1 MLKIQANRCIVW
13 INFDGLLFRGVET
26 FSDTLQSL
34 VPWRESM
41 RQTSLL
47 TVIVAAMMTASA
59 QAQVGS
65 PGIEYGN
72 TISAGD
78 GVQLYPYDQQD
89 PWLHGHFQRVPSY
102 GGFAS
107 FRPYNY
113 RHVFAQTQ
121 LAQQWGHAH
130 GMPYSQQ
137 FWNRY
142 RSSYLEGNLHS
153 AYQPEIPNPQTQS
166 YPAPT
171 YPGQAYPQQQQ
182 QYSNQVY
189 QGQGYPVQTSPNQG
203 APNNAYPVSAVRPIG
218 YQTQNVFEQPTSQ
231 HRDTMPPVS
240 AERPIHVFPERVTN
254 R

>member
-1 MLKIQANRCIVW
+1 MR
-13 INFDGLLFRGVET
+13 LLFRGVET
-26 FSDTLQSL
+26 VSDTLQSL

-41 RQTSLL
+41 RQTSLFAFL
-47 TVIVAAMMTASA
+47 VAAMLTASA

-72 TISAGD
+72 TIAAGD

-142 RSSYLEGNLHS
+142 RPSYLEGNLHS
-153 AYQPEIPNPQTQS
+153 AYQPEIPNSQTQG
-166 YPAPT
+166 YPAPAYQAPV
-171 YPGQAYPQQQQ
+171 YPQQ

-203 APNNAYPVSAVRPIG
+203 AANNAYPVSAVRPIA
-218 YQTQNVFEQPTSQ
+218 YQTQNVNTQPVQQPAPAAS
-231 HRDTMPPVS
+231 VGS
-240 AERPIHVFPERVTN
+240 NERPIHVFPERMTN

>member
-1 MLKIQANRCIVW
+1 
-13 INFDGLLFRGVET
+13 
-26 FSDTLQSL
+26 
-34 VPWRESM
+34 M
-41 RQTSLL
+41 RRTSLFVL
-47 TVIVAAMMTASA
+47 IVAAMLTASA

-72 TISAGD
+72 TIAAGD

-142 RSSYLEGNLHS
+142 RPGYLEGNLHS
-153 AYQPEIPNPQTQS
+153 AYQPMMQNPQTQG
-166 YPAPT
+166 YPSPT
-171 YPGQAYPQQQQ
+171 YPAHAYPQQ

-189 QGQGYPVQTSPNQG
+189 QGQGNQVQTYPNQG
-203 APNNAYPVSAVRPIG
+203 AANNAYPVSAVRPIG
-218 YQTQNVFEQPTSQ
+218 YQTQDVFEQPEPANGAPQGS
-231 HRDTMPPVS
+231 VS
-240 AERPIHVFPERVTN
+240 TERPIHVFPERLTN

>member
-1 MLKIQANRCIVW
+1 
-13 INFDGLLFRGVET
+13 
-26 FSDTLQSL
+26 
-34 VPWRESM
+34 M
-41 RQTSLL
+41 RQTSLFAFL
-47 TVIVAAMMTASA
+47 VAAVVTASA

-72 TISAGD
+72 TIAAGD
-78 GVQLYPYDQQD
+78 GVQLYPFDQQD
-89 PWLHGHFQRVPSY
+89 TWLHGHFQRVPAY

-121 LAQQWGHAH
+121 LAQSWGHTH

-142 RSSYLEGNLHS
+142 RGSYLEGNLH
-153 AYQPEIPNPQTQS
+153 ADNQPMMQNPQTVGYPTQMYPV
-166 YPAPT
+166 YPAHAAP
-171 YPGQAYPQQQQ
+171 PQQYPMQAFPT
-182 QYSNQVY
+182 
-189 QGQGYPVQTSPNQG
+189 QGYPNQG

-218 YQTQNVFEQPTSQ
+218 YQTQDVLEQPAYQTA
-231 HRDTMPPVS
+231 PVEAS
-240 AERPIHVFPERVTN
+240 GSTERPIHVFPERMNN

>member
-1 MLKIQANRCIVW
+1 
-13 INFDGLLFRGVET
+13 
-26 FSDTLQSL
+26 
-34 VPWRESM
+34 M
-41 RQTSLL
+41 RRTSLFAFL
-47 TVIVAAMMTASA
+47 VAAMLTASA

-121 LAQQWGHAH
+121 LAQPWGHAH
-130 GMPYSQQ
+130 CMPYSQQ
-137 FWNRY
+137 FWNKY
-142 RSSYLEGNLHS
+142 RPSYLEGNLHS
-153 AYQPEIPNPQTQS
+153 GYQPTMQNPQTQGYPS
-166 YPAPT
+166 PNYPA
-171 YPGQAYPQQQQ
+171 QAYPQQQQ

-189 QGQGYPVQTSPNQG
+189 QEPGYPVQSYPNQG
-203 APNNAYPVSAVRPIG
+203 AANNAYPVSAVRPIG
-218 YQTQNVFEQPTSQ
+218 YQTQNVFQQPEPRNEAPQGSVSTEQ
-231 HRDTMPPVS
+231 
-240 AERPIHVFPERVTN
+240 PIHVFPERLTN

>member
-1 MLKIQANRCIVW
+1 MEPILHMDQFA
-13 INFDGLLFRGVET
+13 GLLFRGVET
-26 FSDTLQSL
+26 SPDRMLCL
-34 VPWRESM
+34 LPWRESM
-41 RQTSLL
+41 RWTSLFVFL
-47 TVIVAAMMTASA
+47 VGAIITGSA

-102 GGFAS
+102 GGFSS

-121 LAQQWGHAH
+121 LAQSWGHTH

-142 RSSYLEGNLHS
+142 RASYLEGDLHS
-153 AYQPEIPNPQTQS
+153 SNQHETQNSQMLGYPSKVYPAQANPQQQYSTQAYPTQS
-166 YPAPT
+166 YPD
-171 YPGQAYPQQQQ
+171 PGR
-182 QYSNQVY
+182 
-189 QGQGYPVQTSPNQG
+189 
-203 APNNAYPVSAVRPIG
+203 PNNAYPVSAVRPIG
-218 YQTQNVFEQPTSQ
+218 YQTRDVFEQPLYETE
-231 HRDTMPPVS
+231 PVAASDS
-240 AERPIHVFPERVTN
+240 AKRPIHVFPERLIN

>member
-1 MLKIQANRCIVW
+1 
-13 INFDGLLFRGVET
+13 
-26 FSDTLQSL
+26 
-34 VPWRESM
+34 M
-41 RQTSLL
+41 RRTSLFAFL
-47 TVIVAAMMTASA
+47 VAAMLTASA

-137 FWNRY
+137 FWNKY
-142 RSSYLEGNLHS
+142 RPSYLEGNLHS
-153 AYQPEIPNPQTQS
+153 GYQPTMQNPQTQGYPS
-166 YPAPT
+166 PNYPA
-171 YPGQAYPQQQQ
+171 QAYPQQQQQ

-189 QGQGYPVQTSPNQG
+189 QEPGYPVQSYPNQG
-203 APNNAYPVSAVRPIG
+203 AANNAYPVSAVRPIG
-218 YQTQNVFEQPTSQ
+218 YQTQNVFQQPEPRNEAPQGSVSTEQ
-231 HRDTMPPVS
+231 
-240 AERPIHVFPERVTN
+240 PIHVFPERLTN

>member
-1 MLKIQANRCIVW
+1 
-13 INFDGLLFRGVET
+13 
-26 FSDTLQSL
+26 
-34 VPWRESM
+34 M
-41 RQTSLL
+41 RRTSLFAFL
-47 TVIVAAMMTASA
+47 VAAMLTASL

-72 TISAGD
+72 TIAAGD
-78 GVQLYPYDQQD
+78 GVQLYPFDQQD
-89 PWLHGHFQRVPSY
+89 TWLHGHFQRVPAY

-142 RSSYLEGNLHS
+142 RPSYLEGNLHS
-153 AYQPEIPNPQTQS
+153 GYQPTMQNPQTQG
-166 YPAPT
+166 YPAPM
-171 YPGQAYPQQQQ
+171 YPAQAYPHQ
-182 QYSNQVY
+182 QYSNQAY
-189 QGQGYPVQTSPNQG
+189 QGQGYPVQNYPNQVP
-203 APNNAYPVSAVRPIG
+203 ANNAYPVSAVRPIG
-218 YQTQNVFEQPTSQ
+218 YQSQNVFEQPESQ
-231 HRDTMPPVS
+231 VDATQISVS
-240 AERPIHVFPERVTN
+240 TNRPIHILPERLTN